1 MLTSHFFR
9 VFTEAN
15 RPFQKMDIF
24 KNVQNAFLKN
34 KRQNSMILVRYFYA
48 KLYTEHGIIELEM
61 KFAAVGV
68 GGNVFCPGVRLL
80 DNIGGRILFFEL
92 LFGDG

>member
-1 MLTSHFFR
+1 MLTSRFFR

-34 KRQNSMILVRYFYA
+34 KRQNSMILVR
-48 KLYTEHGIIELEM
+48 
-61 KFAAVGV
+61 
-68 GGNVFCPGVRLL
+68 
-80 DNIGGRILFFEL
+80 
-92 LFGDG
+92 